1 MRTKHLC
8 STASILIVVLLYII
22 FDNGTYAFQGL
33 RTRYPISIYVSDPFP
48 YTERRY
54 LIFDNIDHGFMDT
67 HYGIGVDE
75 LYTYTGKWHQSG
87 DTIIVIPRLGF
98 FQGDSSIV
106 CDKFPYYDEYEEYT
120 ISPCFKYLIADSCLY
135 SVSDRNE
142 LGWPREP
149 SYLPYHLIHG
159 MKIQDFGKKYKKNK

>member
-1 MRTKHLC
+1 MRTKQLY
-8 STASILIVVLLYII
+8 STSSIMIVVILSII

-54 LIFDNIDHGFMDT
+54 LIFDNVDHAFMDT
-67 HYGIGVDE
+67 HYGIGIDD

-87 DTIIVIPRLGF
+87 DTIILIPRLGF
-98 FQGDSSIV
+98 LQGDSSIV
-106 CDKFPYYDEYEEYT
+106 YDKFPLYDEIEGDT
-120 ISPCFKYLIADSCLY
+120 IIPCFKYLIADSCLY
-135 SVSDRNE
+135 NVSDQNE
-142 LGWPREP
+142 LGWPKKP

-159 MKIQDFGKKYKKNK
+159 MKIQDFGKKLKKSP